1 MKTAKEY
8 LEEEGFECYD
18 TCSHADGCIVVNAD
32 GEDKKKLRK
41 EFQEPNINLRC
52 PITLGVE

>member
-18 TCSHADGCIVVNAD
+18 ACSHADGCIVVNVD
-32 GEDKKKLRK
+32 DDDKKELRK
-41 EFQEPNINLRC
+41 EFKYPNLHLRC
-52 PITLGVE
+52 PITLF